1 MNLEKWFLLP
11 VFLHFVM
18 VFVIA
23 VMMGRARF
31 EGVSSGRVKR
41 ADIVTNSNN
50 WPDDILKI
58 SNNFNNQFQAP
69 MLWYALTAFSLITK
83 TVDPVLVGL
92 SWIFLASRFAHSFIH
107 LTSNKLPDRFYAY
120 LVGVTVLG
128 VAWLWFAYRYFV
140 AG

>member
-1 MNLEKWFLLP
+1 MTLEKWLLLP

-31 EGVSSGRVKR
+31 KAVSSGRVKR
-41 ADIVTNSNN
+41 SDILVNSNN
-50 WPDDILKI
+50 WPDDILQI

-69 MLWYALTAFSLITK
+69 MLWYALTAFALITK
-83 TVDPVLVGL
+83 VVDPVLIAL
-92 SWIFLASRFAHSFIH
+92 SWIFLLSRVAHSAIH

-120 LVGVTVLG
+120 LLGVTVLG
-128 VAWLWFAYRYFV
+128 IAWLWFAYRFFV